1 MNVLYLG
8 RRPSYAQ
15 SVLLLLVI
23 IGQLFLQWL
32 VGITEKNLDVGSDSE
47 LQDQAAKSL
56 RLSLK
61 CKTKINSNIN
71 GIYK

>member
-71 GIYK
+71 GIYR